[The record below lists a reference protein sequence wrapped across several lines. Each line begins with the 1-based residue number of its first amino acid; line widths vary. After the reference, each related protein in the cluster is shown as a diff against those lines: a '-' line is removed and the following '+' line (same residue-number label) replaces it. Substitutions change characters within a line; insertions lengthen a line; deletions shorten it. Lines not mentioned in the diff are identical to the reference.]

1 MSSDQ
6 KRYEM
11 KAIIGHIIFNVKAFN
26 ESEYFY
32 DKLLLMMGF
41 EIDHI
46 DEGAYGEM
54 KSYKQGEHNLWIRFD
69 RNKESRAF
77 VRDVGL
83 DHLAFELKSEIEVD
97 RMFELV
103 SDLGV
108 KITRTPRKYPE
119 YSDTYY
125 AFYFR
130 DPNGIPL
137 EIYRQ

>member
-1 MSSDQ
+1 
-6 KRYEM
+6 M
-11 KAIIGHIIFNVKAFN
+11 KAIIGHIILNVKKFD

-32 DKLLLMMGF
+32 DKLLLNLGF
-41 EIDHI
+41 KIDHL
-46 DEGAYGEM
+46 DEGEYGIM

-69 RNKESRAF
+69 KQKVSEIF
-77 VRDVGL
+77 VRDIGL
-83 DHLAFELKSEIEVD
+83 DHLAFELKNNIEIDNV
-97 RMFELV
+97 FSLV
-103 SDLGV
+103 KTLNV
-108 KITRTPRKYPE
+108 EITREPKKYPE